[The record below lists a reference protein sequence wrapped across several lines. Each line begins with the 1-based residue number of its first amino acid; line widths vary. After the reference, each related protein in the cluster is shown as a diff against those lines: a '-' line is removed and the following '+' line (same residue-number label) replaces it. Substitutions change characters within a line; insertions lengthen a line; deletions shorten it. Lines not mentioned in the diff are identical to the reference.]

1 MTDTAIQSQQHE
13 HVVYPLSQP
22 LYLRAL
28 GKLFSY
34 LFHPLFIPVYVSA
47 YIIFVHPY
55 TFAVFEHKQK
65 LMRLLSIFTI
75 TAFFPAV
82 TVFFLWRL
90 DFAKSIY
97 LKTQKERII
106 PYVASIIYF
115 FWAFYISKNLKGT
128 PEIMTVFFLGIF
140 LATSAA
146 LLTNNYFKI
155 SMHSLAVGGAAT
167 YMIILGMVTGEAIG
181 LLIAIAVLVT
191 GIVCTSRF
199 LVSDHKPFEI
209 YVGLTVGAIAQLLAC
224 YVILKT
230 SA

>member
-1 MTDTAIQSQQHE
+1 MTDIAIHSKQQE
-13 HVVYPLSQP
+13 SSIYPLPQP

-28 GKLFSY
+28 GKFFSY

-55 TFAVFEHKQK
+55 AFAVFEHKQK
-65 LMRLLSIFTI
+65 LIRLLSIFTI
-75 TAFFPAV
+75 TAFFPAI

-155 SMHSLAVGGAAT
+155 SMHGLAVGGAAA

-181 LLIAIAVLVT
+181 LPIAIAVLVT
-191 GIVCTSRF
+191 GIVCTSR
-199 LVSDHKPFEI
+199 LIVSDHTPFEI
-209 YVGLTVGAIAQLLAC
+209 YSGLILGAVAQLIAC
-224 YVILKT
+224 YFIL
-230 SA
+230 